1 MNRTKAPPSRVIITC
16 ASALAASALST
27 SGCSHDEAH
36 VRLTSAFP
44 TPVTFA
50 VAPILN
56 FSGDFNLDPIKTADL
71 LASELSFVDGV
82 TVLPVNRVVAVL
94 AAQGKQQIESPTHAL
109 AVAEAV
115 GADAIIVAGITEYD
129 AYTPVIGV
137 AVQIYELQKLPAA
150 SMDAVQAA
158 RQARPVAV
166 SQMADAQL
174 PIGQVQVVYNATHAH
189 VTEAVREYAALRSE
203 GDQNLGWRQYL
214 KVQTLF
220 IRFCWHDAIER
231 LMAQHRCPQTTVVDG
246 SNMECPT

>member
-1 MNRTKAPPSRVIITC
+1 MIRRNDMYNREIGRIGPIGLILVL
-16 ASALAASALST
+16 LA
-27 SGCSHDEAH
+27 GCSHDESQ
-36 VRLTSAFP
+36 VRLYSAFP
-44 TPVTFA
+44 TPLTFA

-71 LASELSFVDGV
+71 LASELSFVEGV

-129 AYTPVIGV
+129 AYTPVVGV
-137 AVQIYELQKLPAA
+137 AVQIYELQNRP
-150 SMDAVQAA
+150 SPGMDAVQAA
-158 RQARPVAV
+158 RQVRPAAV
-166 SQMADAQL
+166 TKCAEGDL
-174 PIGQVQVVYNATHAH
+174 PVGQVQVVYNASHAH
-189 VTEAVREYAALRSE
+189 VTDAVRKYAALRSE

-220 IRFCWHDAIER
+220 IRFCWHDVVSR
-231 LMAQHRCPQTTVVDG
+231 LMAQHRCGPMEDAEG
-246 SNMECPT
+246 GDRECPS